1 MRIAIMNRKIAKE
14 RKKKQDA
21 EDAEAQRSRER
32 VKVMNNA
39 MAKMFR
45 RMIAKEMSVKKTAD
59 YVNQEDK
66 LRARLAA
73 WKR

>member
-1 MRIAIMNRKIAKE
+1 
-14 RKKKQDA
+14 
-21 EDAEAQRSRER
+21 
-32 VKVMNNA
+32 MNNA